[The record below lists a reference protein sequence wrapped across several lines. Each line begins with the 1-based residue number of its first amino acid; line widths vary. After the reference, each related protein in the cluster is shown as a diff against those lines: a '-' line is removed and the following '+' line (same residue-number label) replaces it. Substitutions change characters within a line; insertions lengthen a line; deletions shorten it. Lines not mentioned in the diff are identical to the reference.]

1 MSANSQN
8 ARTAKET
15 ITLEMAETNKQSNYK
30 GSQMRPPSGEDV
42 SWGA

>member
-1 MSANSQN
+1 MSAHSQN

-15 ITLEMAETNKQSNYK
+15 ITQEMAEMNKQSNYK
-30 GSQMRPPSGEDV
+30 GSKMRPPSGKDV